1 MNFTRKQ
8 FLHLTGASFLVAPGC
23 GDDTGGGGGAGGGT
37 TGSGDGG
44 GTTGSGDGGGSTTTG
59 STTTGSTTTGST
71 TSGSTTT
78 GSTTTGSTT
87 SSTTNS
93 TSTGAVTCAA
103 TVFAAISAN
112 HGHELEIP
120 LADIEAGVEMTY
132 SAQGT
137 AGHCHQVTLTA
148 EDFATLQAGGTV
160 RKFSCNGNDHEYVLS
175 CAADPPAPEAPDCSA
190 DPGFGSC

>member
-1 MNFTRKQ
+1 MKFTRKQ
-8 FLHLTGASFLVAPGC
+8 FLHLTGASFLVAAGC
-23 GDDTGGGGGAGGGT
+23 GDDTGGGGGTGGGT

-44 GTTGSGDGGGSTTTG
+44 GTTGSGDGGGTTGGSTTSGSTTTG

-71 TSGSTTT
+71 TS
-78 GSTTTGSTT
+78 
-87 SSTTNS
+87 
-93 TSTGAVTCAA
+93 TSTGGVTCAA
-103 TVFAAISAN
+103 TIVAAISAN
-112 HGHELEIP
+112 HGHALEIP

-132 SAQGT
+132 SAQGS

-148 EDFATLQAGGTV
+148 DDFAALQAGGTV
-160 RKFSCNGNDHEYVLS
+160 RKFSCNGGDHEYVLS